1 MLSWCPTWLGIHSPG
16 KYPGGKELFPIKRKI
31 PLEKLENVTS
41 QWMPSMEEKTFPCW
55 WLETFGY
62 SWFQAS
68 RNAPFLFLS
77 FFALFSVSLKE
88 VILKL
93 SMQWF
98 TNSSC
103 WSLLPDGPAA
113 FISPASWR
121 CWGCDWGLGRN
132 AHQHESSVEDKSKLC
147 LNVEKSPTVSFLK
160 TPESAYGFRG
170 ACSWPFV
177 FPGWVIFECS
187 VNNSSNGGWR
197 CFYGQLT
204 VLFSFY
210 AQCFSSKHAYRA
222 PWESQV
228 ALLNATLPQL
238 ESPDAKSFTVP
249 KITYSA

>member
-1 MLSWCPTWLGIHSPG
+1 MLSWCLTWLGIHSPG

-68 RNAPFLFLS
+68 RNVPFLFLS

-132 AHQHESSVEDKSKLC
+132 AHQHESSVEGKSKLC
-147 LNVEKSPTVSFLK
+147 LNVEKSPTVCL
-160 TPESAYGFRG
+160 
-170 ACSWPFV
+170 SWKPQNPHTASMELV
-177 FPGWVIFECS
+177 PDC
-187 VNNSSNGGWR
+187 
-197 CFYGQLT
+197 
-204 VLFSFY
+204 LFFQAEWS
-210 AQCFSSKHAYRA
+210 
-222 PWESQV
+222 
-228 ALLNATLPQL
+228 LNAQWITP
-238 ESPDAKSFTVP
+238 ATVEG
-249 KITYSA
+249 IVFMVSLQFCSAFMHNAFQASTPIVRHGKVK